1 LYLSHP
7 SDGFTIKA
15 NKGGEKMDGTRK
27 KKVTRFSAHLVLII
41 ASFFFMIPFIWMVST
56 SLKPLTQVFTF
67 PPEWIPKPVKWSNY
81 IDAMNYIPFFT
92 YLKNTTIIT
101 LVSTIGAVL
110 SCPIV
115 AYSFAKL
122 KWPGRNI
129 LFIITIGVMMIP
141 GQVTMIPLFLLF
153 EKLGLVGTPY
163 PLIIPAF
170 FGIPFYIFL
179 LRQFF
184 MGLPD
189 SLREAA
195 KIDGASEFR
204 IYWQIMLPLAKPAVL
219 AVGLFQFMASWTD
232 FIGPLLYLTDSVQYT
247 LSLGLQQFQ
256 SQKGSEWGLMMAVS
270 TMMTVPVIILFFFLQ
285 KTFIKG
291 ITFSGI
297 K

>member
-1 LYLSHP
+1 
-7 SDGFTIKA
+7 
-15 NKGGEKMDGTRK
+15 MDGTRK
-27 KKVTRFSAHLVLII
+27 KKVTRFSAHMVLII

-101 LVSTIGAVL
+101 VVSTVGAVL

-153 EKLGLVGTPY
+153 EKLGMVGTPY
-163 PLIIPAF
+163 PLILPAF

-270 TMMTVPVIILFFFLQ
+270 TMMTIPVILLFFFLQ

>member
-1 LYLSHP
+1 ME
-7 SDGFTIKA
+7 GIR
-15 NKGGEKMDGTRK
+15 NKKIS
-27 KKVTRFSAHLVLII
+27 RFSAHLVLII
-41 ASFFFMIPFIWMVST
+41 ASLFFMIPFIWMVST

-67 PPEWIPKPVKWSNY
+67 PPEWIPKPVMWSNY
-81 IDAMNYIPFFT
+81 LDAMSYIPFFT
-92 YLKNTTIIT
+92 YLKNTIIIT
-101 LVSTIGAVL
+101 VFSTIGAIL
-110 SCPIV
+110 SCPLV

-122 KWPGRNI
+122 KWSGRNI
-129 LFIITIGVMMIP
+129 IFMITIGVMMIP

-153 EKLGLVGTPY
+153 EKLGMVGTPY

-170 FGIPFYIFL
+170 FGVPFYIFL

-195 KIDGASEFR
+195 KIDGAGEFR

-232 FIGPLLYLTDSVQYT
+232 FIGPLLYLTDSVKYT

-285 KTFIKG
+285 KTFIRG

>member
-1 LYLSHP
+1 
-7 SDGFTIKA
+7 
-15 NKGGEKMDGTRK
+15 MDATRK
-27 KKVTRFSAHLVLII
+27 KKVSVFSAHIVLII

-67 PPEWIPKPVKWSNY
+67 PPEWIPKPVMWSNY

-92 YLKNTTIIT
+92 YLKNTIIIT
-101 LVSTIGAVL
+101 VLSTVGAVI
-110 SCPIV
+110 SCPMV

-122 KWPGRNI
+122 KWPGKNI

-153 EKLGLVGTPY
+153 EKLGMVGTPY
-163 PLIIPAF
+163 PLILPAF

-232 FIGPLLYLTDSVQYT
+232 FIGPLLYLTDSIQYT

-270 TMMTVPVIILFFFLQ
+270 TMMTIPVVILFFFLQ

>member
-1 LYLSHP
+1 
-7 SDGFTIKA
+7 
-15 NKGGEKMDGTRK
+15 MDGTMK
-27 KKVTRFSAHLVLII
+27 KKFSRYSAHIVLIV

-67 PPEWIPKPVKWSNY
+67 PPEWIPKPVMCSNY
-81 IDAMNYIPFFT
+81 IDAMSYIPFFT
-92 YLKNTTIIT
+92 YLKNTLIIT
-101 LVSTIGAVL
+101 TFSTVGAVI
-110 SCPIV
+110 SCPII

-122 KWPGRNI
+122 NWPGRNI
-129 LFIITIGVMMIP
+129 LFVITIGVMMIP

-153 EKLGLVGTPY
+153 EKLGMVGTPY

-170 FGIPFYIFL
+170 FGVPFYIFL

-195 KIDGASEFR
+195 KIDGAGEFR

-232 FIGPLLYLTDSVQYT
+232 FIGPLLYLTDSIQYT

-270 TMMTVPVIILFFFLQ
+270 TMMTIPVIILFFFLQ
-285 KTFIKG
+285 KTFIRG

>member
-1 LYLSHP
+1 
-7 SDGFTIKA
+7 
-15 NKGGEKMDGTRK
+15 MDGTTK
-27 KKVTRFSAHLVLII
+27 KTVSRSLAHIILIV
-41 ASFFFMIPFIWMVST
+41 ASFFFLIPFIWMVST
-56 SLKPLTQVFTF
+56 SLKPLDQVFTF
-67 PPEWIPKPVKWSNY
+67 PPEWIPKPFQWSNY

-92 YLKNTTIIT
+92 YLKNTIIIT
-101 LVSTIGAVL
+101 LFSTIGAVL
-110 SCPIV
+110 SCPLV

-195 KIDGASEFR
+195 KIDGAGEFR

-232 FIGPLLYLTDSVQYT
+232 FIGPLLYLTDSIQYT

>member
-1 LYLSHP
+1 
-7 SDGFTIKA
+7 
-15 NKGGEKMDGTRK
+15 MDGIVKKRITRLLAH
-27 KKVTRFSAHLVLII
+27 VTLII
-41 ASFFFMIPFIWMVST
+41 ASCFFIIPFIWMVST

-67 PPEWIPKPVKWSNY
+67 PPEWIPKPFMWSNY
-81 IDAMNYIPFFT
+81 LDAMNYIPFFT
-92 YLKNTTIIT
+92 YLKNTIIIT
-101 LVSTIGAVL
+101 VFSTVGAVI
-110 SCPIV
+110 SCPLV

-122 KWPGRNI
+122 KWPGRNA

-153 EKLGLVGTPY
+153 EKLGMVGTPY

-170 FGIPFYIFL
+170 FGVPFYIFL

-204 IYWQIMLPLAKPAVL
+204 IYLQIMLPLAKPAIL

-270 TMMTVPVIILFFFLQ
+270 TIMTVPIIILFFFLQ

>member
-1 LYLSHP
+1 
-7 SDGFTIKA
+7 
-15 NKGGEKMDGTRK
+15 MDGTIK
-27 KKVTRFSAHLVLII
+27 KKFSRYSAHIVLIV
-41 ASFFFMIPFIWMVST
+41 ASFIFMIPFIWMVST

-81 IDAMNYIPFFT
+81 IDAMSYIPFFT
-92 YLKNTTIIT
+92 YLKNTVIIT
-101 LVSTIGAVL
+101 ILSTVGAVV
-110 SCPIV
+110 SCPLV

-153 EKLGLVGTPY
+153 EKLGMVGTPL
-163 PLIIPAF
+163 PLVIPAF
-170 FGIPFYIFL
+170 FGVPFYIFL

-195 KIDGASEFR
+195 KIDGAGEFR

-232 FIGPLLYLTDSVQYT
+232 FLGPLLYLTDSIQYT

-270 TMMTVPVIILFFFLQ
+270 TMMTIPVIILFFFLQ
-285 KTFIKG
+285 KTFIRG
-291 ITFSGI
+291 ITFTGI

>member
-1 LYLSHP
+1 
-7 SDGFTIKA
+7 
-15 NKGGEKMDGTRK
+15 MDGTRK

-92 YLKNTTIIT
+92 YLKNTIIIT
-101 LVSTIGAVL
+101 VFSTVGAVL

-153 EKLGLVGTPY
+153 EKLGMVGTPY
-163 PLIIPAF
+163 PLILPAF

-270 TMMTVPVIILFFFLQ
+270 TMMTIPVVILFFFLQ

>member
-1 LYLSHP
+1 
-7 SDGFTIKA
+7 
-15 NKGGEKMDGTRK
+15 MDGTRK

>member
-1 LYLSHP
+1 
-7 SDGFTIKA
+7 
-15 NKGGEKMDGTRK
+15 MDGTIK
-27 KKVTRFSAHLVLII
+27 KKLSRYSAHIVLIV
-41 ASFFFMIPFIWMVST
+41 ASFIFMIPFIWMVST

-81 IDAMNYIPFFT
+81 IDAMSYIPFFT
-92 YLKNTTIIT
+92 YLKNTVIIT
-101 LVSTIGAVL
+101 ILSTVGAVV
-110 SCPIV
+110 SCPLV

-153 EKLGLVGTPY
+153 EKLGMVGTPL
-163 PLIIPAF
+163 PLVIPAF
-170 FGIPFYIFL
+170 FGVPFYIFL

-195 KIDGASEFR
+195 KIDGAGEFR

-232 FIGPLLYLTDSVQYT
+232 FLGPLLYLTDSIQYT

-270 TMMTVPVIILFFFLQ
+270 TMMTLPVIILFFFLQ
-285 KTFIKG
+285 KTFIRG
-291 ITFSGI
+291 ITFTGI